1 MQSPSG
7 MLMGMKPIKLKSKKR
22 ASDYRPTRAKFAK
35 TWASPM
41 ASLRAQRRAQ
51 LGAGLIDSDSVAQIV
66 RNLRGAKVDRRT
78 GRPNDDYPRMTYS
91 AVAKELE
98 RLGRRT
104 PRGSLHWTATQV
116 KREEKRPSL
125 HLNDLPPILGERHTV
140 TSGAR
145 PGWRARTTTK
155 RSRIQRD
162 PRTRAN
168 ESSAMKPE
176 QYINKHG
183 NVVARPCTRGERAL
197 IDWEGAQM
205 DREEDGLPRE
215 PQPRIDSR
223 GRPLKGRR
231 FSKIRK
237 APPKV
242 T

>member
-1 MQSPSG
+1 VT
-7 MLMGMKPIKLKSKKR
+7 K
-22 ASDYRPTRAKFAK
+22 RAKFAAF
-35 TWASPM
+35 WASPM
-41 ASLRAQRRAQ
+41 AALRAQRRAQ
-51 LGAGLIDSDSVAQIV
+51 LGAGLIDSDSVTEIV
-66 RNLRGAKVDRRT
+66 RRLRGARVDRYT
-78 GRPNDDYPRMTYS
+78 GRPNDDYPKMTYS

-116 KREEKRPSL
+116 KREEKRPRL
-125 HLNDLPPILGERHTV
+125 DLNDLPPILGERHTV
-140 TSGAR
+140 TKGGR
-145 PGWRARTTTK
+145 QGWRERTTTR

-168 ESSAMKPE
+168 ESSAMKSPE
-176 QYINKHG
+176 YIDKDG
-183 NVVARPCTRGERAL
+183 KVVSRQGTRGERAL
-197 IDWEGAQM
+197 IDWEDAQM
-205 DREEDGLPRE
+205 DREADGLPRE